1 MVIDIISYSDEQ
13 FATMTDEQL
22 LEVQSA
28 QMKKNRLMAALEED
42 LQKEKYRL
50 INNGTYLSSMWPLIQ
65 EKLQKAYEQE
75 VDLIRD
81 ALLFYLQFSLRPDAS
96 DSPYLVDYTLPES
109 ERMYIVKDYYM
120 EAYTDDKE
128 RFEAFKA
135 DEVAVH
141 YLGEFYAPMYD
152 YFRSYIL

>member
-13 FATMTDEQL
+13 FAAMTDEQL

-42 LQKEKYRL
+42 LRKEKYRL
-50 INNGTYLSSMWPLIQ
+50 IDNGTYLSSMWPLIQ

-81 ALLFYLQFSLRPDAS
+81 ALLFYLRFSTHFS
-96 DSPYLVDYTLPES
+96 KSIQVC
-109 ERMYIVKDYYM
+109 
-120 EAYTDDKE
+120 
-128 RFEAFKA
+128 
-135 DEVAVH
+135 
-141 YLGEFYAPMYD
+141 EFYTTVSII
-152 YFRSYIL
+152 FLSYIGPFLTLLHNTIAQTYNATFAQY